1 MHHNRARIER
11 QRTLALQPRTSS
23 LIVGE
28 ILRNLFVRAITFVY
42 IGGLYIL
49 LPLLPV
55 LASAIFFRKKYIIQ
69 YATTIKKLIV
79 HLEALREGSV
89 RHYFA
94 NLFDLVSESSAVI
107 GGSCVRCG
115 ECCMNKRCVFLEQ
128 VNEKEY
134 QCGVYH
140 SPLRKF
146 SNCGA
151 YPVSQRDIDRYA
163 CPSYYVIKQ
172 IPIKVVFEPNVTRS

>member
-1 MHHNRARIER
+1 
-11 QRTLALQPRTSS
+11 
-23 LIVGE
+23 VGDAF
-28 ILRNLFVRAITFVY
+28 LRNLLVKTITFVY
-42 IGGLYIL
+42 ISGLYIL
-49 LPLLPV
+49 LPVLPV
-55 LASAIFFRKKYIIQ
+55 LASTIFVRKKYIVEYPQ
-69 YATTIKKLIV
+69 TIKKLIV

-89 RHYFA
+89 SYYISGLF
-94 NLFDLVSESSAVI
+94 NLMSEAPVEI

-128 VNEKEY
+128 VSETEY

-172 IPIKVVFEPNVTRS
+172 IPIKVVFEPNITRS

>member
-1 MHHNRARIER
+1 M
-11 QRTLALQPRTSS
+11 
-23 LIVGE
+23 
-28 ILRNLFVRAITFVY
+28 RNLLVRAITFVY

-55 LASAIFFRKKYIIQ
+55 LSSLIFLKRKYVSE
-69 YATTIKKLIV
+69 YRTTIKKFVV

-89 RHYFA
+89 SYYIS
-94 NLFDLVSESSAVI
+94 NLFNLVSEAPVEI

-128 VNEKEY
+128 INEKEY

-172 IPIKVVFEPNVTRS
+172 IPIKVVFEPNATRS

>member
-1 MHHNRARIER
+1 M
-11 QRTLALQPRTSS
+11 
-23 LIVGE
+23 
-28 ILRNLFVRAITFVY
+28 RNLLVKAITFVY

-49 LPLLPV
+49 LPVLPLV
-55 LASAIFFRKKYIIQ
+55 ASVIFVKKKYAVEYI
-69 YATTIKKLIV
+69 TTIKKLVV

-89 RHYFA
+89 SYYIA
-94 NLFDLVSESSAVI
+94 NLFNVVVESPAEI

-128 VNEKEY
+128 VGEKEY

-140 SPLRKF
+140 SALRKF
-146 SNCGA
+146 SNCGS

-172 IPIKVVFEPNVTRS
+172 IPIKVSFEPNITRS